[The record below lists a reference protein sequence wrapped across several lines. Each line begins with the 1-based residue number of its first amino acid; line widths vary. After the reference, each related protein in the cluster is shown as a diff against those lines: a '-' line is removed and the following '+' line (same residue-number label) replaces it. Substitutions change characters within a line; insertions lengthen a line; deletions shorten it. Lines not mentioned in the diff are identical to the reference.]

1 MVTTKTPETTNKAD
15 EAQPTSPILRPEE
28 LREVTTW
35 DDAEKY
41 LIDVFGDV
49 RDASEDIGDGYTLLP
64 DKTDKDLLV
73 GVPLMVMGFTFSPG
87 DFGAEFCT
95 MRVMTKTPI
104 TINGEQTNRIIVNDG
119 GTGLAQQ
126 LRQWSNDHD
135 GRMGGL
141 KAMRGLRKSEYDN
154 EFGHGT
160 THYLNV

>member
-1 MVTTKTPETTNKAD
+1 MTDTNAVETTDEAVTTTPM
-15 EAQPTSPILRPEE
+15 LRPED

-41 LIDVFGDV
+41 LTDVFGDV
-49 RDASEDIGDGYTLLP
+49 RDAQKDIGDGYTLLP
-64 DKTDKDLLV
+64 STADKDLLIN
-73 GVPLMVMGFTFSPG
+73 VPLMVMGFAFTPG

-104 TINGEQTNRIIVNDG
+104 TVNGESTNRVIVNDG
-119 GTGLAQQ
+119 GTGLAAQ
-126 LRQWSNDHD
+126 LRQWSNDHG

-141 KAMRGLRKSEYDN
+141 KAMRGLRKSVYEGD
-154 EFGHGT
+154 FGEGT